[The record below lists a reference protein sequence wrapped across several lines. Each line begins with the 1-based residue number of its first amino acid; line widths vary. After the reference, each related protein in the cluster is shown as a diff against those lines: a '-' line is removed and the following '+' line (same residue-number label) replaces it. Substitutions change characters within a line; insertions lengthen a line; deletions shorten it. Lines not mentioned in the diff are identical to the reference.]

1 MPLYGK
7 GGNMHTVTLEVHLT
21 DEEYKIVGRDAV
33 HMRDFVSRFHLEGR
47 DWSLESSLLCM
58 LSKGIREEAGWQKD
72 RDLTTRMVKEQVA
85 A

>member
-1 MPLYGK
+1 
-7 GGNMHTVTLEVHLT
+7 MHTVTLVVNLT
-21 DEEYKIVGRDAV
+21 DEEYKLVARDAV

-58 LSKGIREEAGWQKD
+58 LNRGIRDEAGWQKD
-72 RDLTTRMVKEQVA
+72 RDLTYIKATRMVEEKVA

>member
-1 MPLYGK
+1 
-7 GGNMHTVTLEVHLT
+7 MHTVTLVVNLT
-21 DEEYKIVGRDAV
+21 DEEYKIVARDAV

-58 LSKGIREEAGWQKD
+58 LTRGIRDEAGWQKD
-72 RDLTTRMVKEQVA
+72 RDLTYITVTRMVNEKVA